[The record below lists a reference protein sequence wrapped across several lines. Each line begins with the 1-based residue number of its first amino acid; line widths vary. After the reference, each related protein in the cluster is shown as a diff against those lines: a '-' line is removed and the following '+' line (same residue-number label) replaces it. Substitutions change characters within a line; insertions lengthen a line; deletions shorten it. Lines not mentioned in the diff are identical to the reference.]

1 VGGPGQRRP
10 AQRPGASGAAR
21 AQVPL
26 GAGLGLKHK
35 YKKDGNVAVA
45 IYGDG
50 CQNQG
55 QIYEA
60 RFPAH
65 ALSVHG
71 NSCQPFKYCIT
82 EEAYEPVVLESV
94 PWVLIFRSICKYT
107 LRGL

>member
-55 QIYEA
+55 QIFEA
-60 RFPAH
+60 RFPSACLVS
-65 ALSVHG
+65 AWQQLSAI
-71 NSCQPFKYCIT
+71 Q
-82 EEAYEPVVLESV
+82 VLHY
-94 PWVLIFRSICKYT
+94 R
-107 LRGL
+107 RGL